1 MSQQPATSGLE
12 FFETLEKSDGWF
24 GLVFRASGKIWSEDD
39 FRSVS
44 F

>member
-24 GLVFRASGKIWSEDD
+24 GLVFRASGKYGQKMISG
-39 FRSVS
+39 R
-44 F
+44 